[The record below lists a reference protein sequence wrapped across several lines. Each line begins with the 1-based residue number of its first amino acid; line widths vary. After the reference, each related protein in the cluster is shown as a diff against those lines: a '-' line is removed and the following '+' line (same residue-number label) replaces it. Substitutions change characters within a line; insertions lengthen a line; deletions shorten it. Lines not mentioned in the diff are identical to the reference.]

1 MFSIEISR
9 VKIIQSA
16 NWYII
21 NRFIFSGITIVFEFA
36 SARNRFGLTFSF
48 VFFFFAFLQ
57 AIMQGHADGEM
68 WGLSTH
74 PSKDIFVTTSD
85 DMSVR
90 TWDINTKVWK
100 VIKFEGKSSQ

>member
-1 MFSIEISR
+1 
-9 VKIIQSA
+9 
-16 NWYII
+16 
-21 NRFIFSGITIVFEFA
+21 
-36 SARNRFGLTFSF
+36 
-48 VFFFFAFLQ
+48 
-57 AIMQGHADGEM
+57 MQGHADGEM

-90 TWDINTKVWK
+90 TWDINTKVGK